1 MYSVQAQVAK
11 TSQISLTCLIKV
23 FQYSLGA
30 ICCVL
35 LVLIILVIV
44 LLVSVFSSKK
54 NAEVAVTVDSNGD
67 SGVAVNVNLNFD
79 EDKTES
85 PLIHSDL
92 TDAGAGAPTSGSA
105 GPGQNRPWPP
115 GNRKWNRNAP
125 AASDTVFPVFP
136 SYTVTVA
143 PPKWSPINTGPGV
156 GAGAAAAAGAGG
168 APSRRLQHP
177 DSSEDQ

>member
-1 MYSVQAQVAK
+1 MYSVQASVAK
-11 TSQISLTCLIKV
+11 TGQTSLTCLLKV
-23 FQYSLGA
+23 FQYSLAA

-44 LLVSVFSSKK
+44 LLVSVFSSKET
-54 NAEVAVTVDSNGD
+54 AEVAVTVDSNGD

-85 PLIHSDL
+85 PLIHSYL
-92 TDAGAGAPTSGSA
+92 TDAGAGAPTSGSGA
-105 GPGQNRPWPP
+105 PGQNRPWPP

-136 SYTVTVA
+136 SYTVTNA

-156 GAGAAAAAGAGG
+156 RAGAG
-168 APSRRLQHP
+168 APSRRLQRQ